1 MANTNGPTK
10 ARIFD
15 EALSLVEER
24 GLAYLSMRNLADR
37 LHIKAP
43 SLYKHVD
50 NKDEIIAYIQAA
62 GITGFAENLKI
73 ARNTR
78 NAKVLAY
85 RKWAIENK
93 HLYEATFRYPLLREL
108 LPKGLE
114 EEVTKYVIEIAGKD
128 HEHARAV
135 WALLHGLVDL
145 ELIGRFPKD
154 ANLELTWERALKLI
168 G

>member
-1 MANTNGPTK
+1 MANTLGPTK

-24 GLAYLSMRNLADR
+24 GLTYLSMRNLADR
-37 LHIKAP
+37 LHLKAP
-43 SLYKHVD
+43 SLYKHID
-50 NKDEIIAYIQAA
+50 NKNEIVSYIQSV
-62 GITGFAENLKI
+62 GITRFAISLKK
-73 ARNTR
+73 AGNTKKS
-78 NAKVLAY
+78 KVLAY
-85 RKWAIENK
+85 RKWAIENRF
-93 HLYEATFRYPLLREL
+93 LYEITFRYPLQREL

-114 EEVTKYVIEIAGKD
+114 EEVTKYVIEIAGED

-145 ELIGRFPKD
+145 ELVGRFPED
-154 ANLELTWERALKLI
+154 ANLELTWKRALKLI

>member
-1 MANTNGPTK
+1 MANTLGPTK

-37 LHIKAP
+37 LHLKAP
-43 SLYKHVD
+43 SLYKHID
-50 NKDEIIAYIQAA
+50 NKNEIVAYIQSV
-62 GITGFAENLKI
+62 GITRFAISLKK
-73 ARNTR
+73 AGNTKKS
-78 NAKVLAY
+78 KVLAY
-85 RKWAIENK
+85 RKWAIENRF
-93 HLYEATFRYPLLREL
+93 LYEITFRYPLQRAL

-114 EEVTKYVIEIAGKD
+114 EEVTKYVIEIAGED

-145 ELIGRFPKD
+145 ELVGRFPKD
-154 ANLELTWERALKLI
+154 ANLELTWKRALKLI